1 MSAPDVQRIV
11 LDGEWDLTRR
21 EEIAALFELSDG
33 EAPLVIDMSA
43 LQYVDSSILHE
54 IGRLRAA
61 NVRRSITLAGPNRHI
76 QRVLHIVG
84 FDRIFTLADSDGEM
98 Q

>member
-1 MSAPDVQRIV
+1 M
-11 LDGEWDLTRR
+11 LDGEWDLTRK
-21 EEIAALFELSDG
+21 EEIGALLHSFDG
-33 EAPLVIDMSA
+33 EEPLVIDVTA

-61 NVRRSITLAGPNRHI
+61 NAGRSITLAGANPHI
-76 QRVLHIVG
+76 QRVLRIVG
-84 FDRIFTLADSDGEM
+84 FDHIFTLVDSDGET